1 MIWFEITSKR
11 ILILR
16 MYRLA
21 FYGED
26 WRYMGRKSE
35 MPVIES
41 VEFNYIGTD
50 EQFKTFIKNTVRD
63 YLVENKLIPD
73 AFDDGKI
80 NIKNSA

>member
-1 MIWFEITSKR
+1 MIWFEIASKR

-50 EQFKTFIKNTVRD
+50 NMLANRGGVRD
-63 YLVENKLIPD
+63 NTIFIPYTAVGAD
-73 AFDDGKI
+73 PGRCCNVTGSI
-80 NIKNSA
+80 

>member
-1 MIWFEITSKR
+1 MIWFEIASKR

-35 MPVIES
+35 MSVIES

-50 EQFKTFIKNTVRD
+50 EQ
-63 YLVENKLIPD
+63 LVQNFHKKYCQGL
-73 AFDDGKI
+73 FG
-80 NIKNSA
+80 